1 MTRVWRCLRAWSVLV
16 CVLGL
21 AACSNGRGSLEE
33 GSDGGQQQEPGKV
46 TIGGTIAGLS
56 GAGLVL
62 QNNGA
67 DDLDVAAN
75 GSFTFKTAID
85 AGSLY
90 NITVLTQPDDPAQ
103 LCSVANAS
111 GTAPTTNVTS
121 VSVTCSTG
129 SFTVG
134 GSVSGLSGA
143 GLVLQNNA
151 GDDLEIASNGSF
163 TFATEVASGSAFE
176 VTVATQPN
184 SPSQTCTVAD
194 GSGTVGGGNVR
205 TVKVTCATNT
215 FTIRGTVSGLAGSG
229 LVLQNNGG
237 DDVGVQADGDFA
249 FATKIPSG
257 SQYAVTVTTQ
267 PESPP
272 QACSVQNGS
281 GTVGDA
287 DVENITVTCV
297 LREFTIGG
305 TISGLVGSGMVLA
318 NNGGDQLT
326 PTADGPFTFPTSV
339 MSGRPYN
346 VTVQTPPLRPLQ
358 LCRVTNGSGVVVDSN
373 VTNITIDCVT
383 IGIGVGGS
391 VSGLRSP
398 GLEVQ
403 SNGEKLQIAANGKF
417 LVPASLPDGTPYDLT
432 VSKQPTNQV
441 CTVGNGRGV
450 LNGTDAA
457 DVTVTCK

>member
-1 MTRVWRCLRAWSVLV
+1 MTRVWRCLRAWSVLT
-16 CVLGL
+16 CVLAL
-21 AACSNGRGSLEE
+21 AACSNGRGSLDE
-33 GSDGGQQQEPGKV
+33 SDGGQQQEPGKV
-46 TIGGTIAGLS
+46 TIGGTIAGLT

-62 QNNGA
+62 QNNGS
-67 DDLDVAAN
+67 DDLAVSAN
-75 GSFTFKTAID
+75 GSFTFKTAVD
-85 AGSLY
+85 SGSLY
-90 NITVLTQPDDPAQ
+90 SITVLTQPDTPVQ
-103 LCSVANAS
+103 LCSVANSS

-134 GSVSGLSGA
+134 GTVSGLAGS
-143 GLVLQNNA
+143 GLVLRNNGA
-151 GDDLEIASNGSF
+151 DDLEIASNGSF
-163 TFATEVASGSAFE
+163 TFATEVASGAAFE
-176 VTVATQPN
+176 VTVVTQPN

-194 GSGTVGGGNVR
+194 GSGTVSGGNVR
-205 TVKVTCATNT
+205 TVKVNCATNT

-237 DDVGVQADGDFA
+237 DDLGVQSDGGFA
-249 FATKIPSG
+249 FATQIPSG
-257 SQYAVTVTTQ
+257 SQYSVTVTTQ

-287 DVENITVTCV
+287 DVENVTVTCV

-305 TISGLVGSGMVLA
+305 TLSGLVGSGLVLA
-318 NNGGDQLT
+318 NNGGDQIS
-326 PTADGPFTFPTSV
+326 PTADGPFTFPTTV
-339 MSGRPYN
+339 ATGRIYN

-358 LCRVTNGSGVVVDSN
+358 LCRVFDGSGVVAESN
-373 VTNITIDCVT
+373 VTNITIQCVT

-391 VSGLRSP
+391 VSGLQSK
-398 GLEVQ
+398 GLELQ

-417 LVPASLPDGTPYDLT
+417 LIPASLPDGTPYDLT
-432 VSKQPTNQV
+432 VSRQPANQV
-441 CTVGNGRGV
+441 CSVNNGRGV
-450 LNGTDAA
+450 LNGTDAV